1 MPPRAKDP
9 GRSGRRVSQLKVT
22 LMSTRDRQR
31 YPFGYGDDELQ
42 RLGEQHRVWQKENQ
56 RLLSRAG
63 FGLGNTLLDLGCGPG
78 FTTLD
83 LARRVGPTGRII
95 AVDRDGERSI
105 PRLHE
110 AADAAGLRNV
120 EARVAD
126 LEQFDLPS
134 DSVDGVYGRWVLMYL
149 PEREARALATR
160 IAKWLR
166 PGGACALA
174 EFCNYRHIGVYPP
187 IEHFGLVV
195 EALMRTAAGERGGN
209 PEIGCV
215 LPGVL
220 DGAGLDVE
228 LAVATKA
235 IRPATQEWRW
245 PDALFRHILPILVD
259 VGHLSPEI
267 LDDVTAEWEERSRD
281 PSTVFFS
288 SPVLEVIGRRP
299 GKRDSRADAADKTG

>member
-1 MPPRAKDP
+1 M
-9 GRSGRRVSQLKVT
+9 SVT
-22 LMSTRDRQR
+22 DDQR
-31 YPFGYGDDELQ
+31 YPFGYGDEELQ
-42 RLGEQHRVWQKENQ
+42 RLGEQHRVWQDENQ

-63 FGLGNTLLDLGCGPG
+63 FHEGDTLVDLGCGPG

-105 PRLHE
+105 PRLREATE
-110 AADAAGLRNV
+110 AAGFENV

-126 LEQFDLPS
+126 LERFDLPPG
-134 DSVDGVYGRWVLMYL
+134 SVDGVYGRWVLMYL
-149 PEREARALATR
+149 PDGEARALATR

-187 IEHFGLVV
+187 LEHFGLVV
-195 EALMRTAAGERGGN
+195 EALMRGAAGERGGN

-215 LPGVL
+215 LPGLL
-220 DGAGLDVE
+220 DEAGLDVE

-235 IRPATQEWRW
+235 IRTGTVEWRW
-245 PDALFRHILPILVD
+245 PDTLFRQILPMLVD
-259 VGHLSPEI
+259 KGYLAGEI
-267 LDDVTAEWEERSRD
+267 QDDFIAEWEERSRD

-288 SPVLEVIGRRP
+288 SPVLEVVGRRP
-299 GKRDSRADAADKTG
+299 EE

>member
-1 MPPRAKDP
+1 
-9 GRSGRRVSQLKVT
+9 
-22 LMSTRDRQR
+22 MSATGGQR
-31 YPFGYGDDELQ
+31 YPFGYGDEELQ
-42 RLGEQHRVWQKENQ
+42 RLGEQHRVWQEENE

-63 FGLGNTLLDLGCGPG
+63 FGEGNTLVDLGCGPG

-83 LARRVGPTGRII
+83 LARRVGPTGHII

-105 PRLHE
+105 PRLRE
-110 AADAAGLRNV
+110 AAEAAGLGNV

-134 DSVDGVYGRWVLMYL
+134 ESVDGVYGRWVLMYL
-149 PEREARALATR
+149 PEREVRALATR

-166 PGGACALA
+166 PGRACALA
-174 EFCNYRHIGVYPP
+174 EFCNYRHIRIHPP
-187 IEHFGLVV
+187 IEHFGLIA
-195 EALMRTAAGERGGN
+195 EALMRAAAGEHGGN

-228 LAVATKA
+228 LGVATKA
-235 IRPATQEWRW
+235 IRSATPHWRW
-245 PDALFRHILPILVD
+245 PDTLFRQILPTLVD
-259 VGHLSPEI
+259 KGHLAGEI
-267 LDDVTAEWEERSRD
+267 LDGFIAEWEERSRD

-288 SPVLEVIGRRP
+288 SPVLEVVGRRP
-299 GKRDSRADAADKTG
+299 GE

>member
-1 MPPRAKDP
+1 M
-9 GRSGRRVSQLKVT
+9 SVT
-22 LMSTRDRQR
+22 DDQR
-31 YPFGYGDDELQ
+31 YPFGYGDEELQ
-42 RLGEQHRVWQKENQ
+42 RLGEQHRVWQDENQ

-63 FGLGNTLLDLGCGPG
+63 FHEGDTLVDLGCGPG

-105 PRLHE
+105 PRLREATE
-110 AADAAGLRNV
+110 AAGFENV

-126 LEQFDLPS
+126 LERFDLPPG
-134 DSVDGVYGRWVLMYL
+134 SVDGVYGRWVLMYL
-149 PEREARALATR
+149 PDGEARALATR
-160 IAKWLR
+160 VAKWLR

-174 EFCNYRHIGVYPP
+174 EFCNYRHIGIYPP

-195 EALMRTAAGERGGN
+195 EALMRGAAGERGGN

-215 LPGVL
+215 LPGLL
-220 DGAGLDVE
+220 DEAGLDVE

-235 IRPATQEWRW
+235 IRTGTVEWRW
-245 PDALFRHILPILVD
+245 PDTLFRQILPMLVD
-259 VGHLSPEI
+259 KGYLAGEI
-267 LDDVTAEWEERSRD
+267 QDDFIAEWEERSRD

-288 SPVLEVIGRRP
+288 SPVLEVVGRRP
-299 GKRDSRADAADKTG
+299 EE

>member
-1 MPPRAKDP
+1 
-9 GRSGRRVSQLKVT
+9 
-22 LMSTRDRQR
+22 MSATDGQR
-31 YPFGYGDDELQ
+31 YPFGYGDEELQ
-42 RLGEQHRVWQKENQ
+42 RLGEQHRVWQEENQ

-63 FGLGNTLLDLGCGPG
+63 FGQGHTLVDLGCGPG

-83 LARRVGPTGRII
+83 LARRVGPMGRII

-105 PRLHE
+105 PRLRE
-110 AADAAGLRNV
+110 AADAAGFGHV

-126 LEQFDLPS
+126 LEHFDLPS
-134 DSVDGVYGRWVLMYL
+134 ESVDGVYGRWVLMYL

-174 EFCNYRHIGVYPP
+174 EFCNYRHIRIYPP
-187 IEHFGLVV
+187 IEHFGLVA
-195 EALMRTAAGERGGN
+195 EALMRAAAGERGGN

-228 LAVATKA
+228 LGVVTKA
-235 IRPATQEWRW
+235 IRPAMPEWRW
-245 PDALFRHILPILVD
+245 PDTLFRQILPMLVD
-259 VGHLSPEI
+259 KGRLAGEI
-267 LDDVTAEWEERSRD
+267 LDDFVAEWEERSRD
-281 PSTVFFS
+281 PSAVFFS

-299 GKRDSRADAADKTG
+299 GGRHNKRVNQTKPVQAFRT